1 MHKQGHWEE
10 RDGKRIEDD
19 GRGRRDRR
27 TGIYNIR
34 MKKIKQK
41 DQWERDIPTGV
52 KRNTRWSDGQNEI

>member
-27 TGIYNIR
+27 TD
-34 MKKIKQK
+34 KKSN
-41 DQWERDIPTGV
+41 
-52 KRNTRWSDGQNEI
+52 KRPMGKGYTNWSKEKHEME